1 MGCACIYHCG
11 SSGSSALVWPPCY
24 SVQAAVA
31 EYSAQVQQWAAR
43 VQQLEA
49 AGASPAVTAAAPTA
63 ADAVAR
69 LAALQQQASEAEV
82 QVTSLQ
88 AENRALR
95 EQVGS
100 GVVGACRE
108 EPPEAAAISQQACRC
123 CPQLL

>member
-1 MGCACIYHCG
+1 MIICTLPEPRLAD
-11 SSGSSALVWPPCY
+11 PPCQTALLLPLL
-24 SVQAAVA
+24 QAAVA

-49 AGASPAVTAAAPTA
+49 AGAAPAGAASGSA

-88 AENRALR
+88 AENQALR
-95 EQVGS
+95 EQVGAEGSS
-100 GVVGACRE
+100 GWGVSGNRLW
-108 EPPEAAAISQQACRC
+108 R
-123 CPQLL
+123 

>member
-1 MGCACIYHCG
+1 M
-11 SSGSSALVWPPCY
+11 SSGSSGYCCFRIVDLSIGASLVLHFQTRSRTASSGCPRSPLLCT
-24 SVQAAVA
+24 QAAVA

-49 AGASPAVTAAAPTA
+49 AGASPAAAASGLA

-100 GVVGACRE
+100 CR
-108 EPPEAAAISQQACRC
+108 PCISNY
-123 CPQLL
+123 